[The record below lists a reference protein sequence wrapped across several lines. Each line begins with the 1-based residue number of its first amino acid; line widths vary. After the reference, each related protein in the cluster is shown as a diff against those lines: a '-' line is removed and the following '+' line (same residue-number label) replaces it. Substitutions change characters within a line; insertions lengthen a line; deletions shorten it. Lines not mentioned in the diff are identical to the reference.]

1 MALTPVDLGLL
12 SLAAVGAGA
21 VNAIA
26 GGGTL
31 ITFPALTAVGVPPLN
46 ANMTNA
52 VALIPG
58 ACGGTLAQR
67 RDLHGQRSRLTAMV
81 LPAAAGGL
89 VGALL
94 LFATGAGLFAAL
106 VPWLILAAT
115 LLLATEPWLRRSSAR
130 RLSAP
135 GHRAR
140 EHPVGAAA
148 SAFAASVYGGYFGA
162 GFGIVM
168 LALFSFVLPE
178 SLARVNAIKQFV
190 AVVANGT
197 AAIVFAAA
205 GDVVWS
211 AAAVMAVGALA
222 GGSLGGRFAGRVR
235 ADVLR
240 VVVVVIGLT
249 VAVVYFLS

>member
-1 MALTPVDLGLL
+1 MDLSPVDLGLL
-12 SLAAVGAGA
+12 ALAAVGAGA

-52 VALIPG
+52 VALVPG
-58 ACGGTLAQR
+58 SCGGTLAQR
-67 RDLHGQRSRLTAMV
+67 RDLQGQRSRLTHMA

-94 LFATGAGLFAAL
+94 LFATGARLFAAL

-115 LLLATEPWLRRSSAR
+115 LLLAAEPRLRRGSAR

-135 GHRAR
+135 AHRR
-140 EHPVGAAA
+140 ERPVAAA
-148 SAFAASVYGGYFGA
+148 VCAFAASVYGGYFGA

-178 SLARVNAIKQFV
+178 SLARVNALKQFI
-190 AVVANGT
+190 AVLANGA
-197 AAIVFAAA
+197 AAIVFAIA

-211 AAAVMAVGALA
+211 AAAVMAAGALA
-222 GGSLGGRFAGRVR
+222 GGSLGGRFAGRVK

-240 VVVVVIGLT
+240 VVVVAIGLV
-249 VAVVYFLS
+249 VAAVYFAR

>member
-1 MALTPVDLGLL
+1 VDLSAVDLGLL
-12 SLAAVGAGA
+12 GLAAAGAGA

-52 VALIPG
+52 VALVPG
-58 ACGGTLAQR
+58 SLGGTLAQR
-67 RDLHGQRSRLTAMV
+67 RDLSGQRRRVAQMT
-81 LPAAAGGL
+81 LPAAGGGL

-94 LFATGAGLFAAL
+94 LFATGARLFAEL
-106 VPWLILAAT
+106 VPWLILGAT
-115 LLLATEPWLRRSSAR
+115 LLLAAEPRLRRGSAR
-130 RLSAP
+130 RLTAP
-135 GHRAR
+135 GHQAH
-140 EHPVGAAA
+140 EHAVGAAVC
-148 SAFAASVYGGYFGA
+148 AFAASVYGGYFGA

-178 SLARVNAIKQFV
+178 SLARVNAVKQFV

-211 AAAVMAVGALA
+211 AAAVMAAGALA

-240 VVVVVIGLT
+240 VVVVAIGLV
-249 VAVVYFLS
+249 VAAVYFMR